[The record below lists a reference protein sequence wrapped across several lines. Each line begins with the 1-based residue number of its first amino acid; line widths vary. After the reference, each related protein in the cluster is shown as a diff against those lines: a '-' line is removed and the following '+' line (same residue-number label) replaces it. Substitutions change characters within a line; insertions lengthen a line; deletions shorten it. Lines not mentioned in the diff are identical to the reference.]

1 MRATRLLAIAGI
13 ALVSACSRRPT
24 TGPRLDRNVLTPEQF
39 ANRGYNNAYEVVEAL
54 RSNWLTE
61 RGTDSFSSP
70 AKVQVYFDG
79 IRLGGVE
86 SLRTIELRPVTY
98 IRFFDG
104 IAATAR
110 WGLDHGMGAIYVST
124 HPLSEMIS
132 PSSPS
137 AGYAAGRSD
146 SQFGGGAGAE

>member
-1 MRATRLLAIAGI
+1 MRASFRLLTIAGL
-13 ALVSACSRRPT
+13 AVASACSRQAN
-24 TGPRLDRNVLTPEQF
+24 TGPRLDRALLTPEQF
-39 ANRGYNNAYEVVEAL
+39 ANRGYNTAYDVVEAM
-54 RSNWLTE
+54 RSNWLAE
-61 RGTDSFSSP
+61 RGPDSFASP

-86 SLRTIELRPVTY
+86 SLRTIDLRPVTY
-98 IRFFDG
+98 IRYFDG

-132 PSSPS
+132 PANPS
-137 AGYAAGRSD
+137 AGDAAAEAIDRS
-146 SQFGGGAGAE
+146 

>member
-1 MRATRLLAIAGI
+1 MRASFRLLTIAGL
-13 ALVSACSRRPT
+13 AVASACSRQAS
-24 TGPRLDRNVLTPEQF
+24 TGPRLDRTLLTPEQF
-39 ANRGYNNAYEVVEAL
+39 ANRGYNTAYDVVEAM
-54 RSNWLTE
+54 RSNWLAE
-61 RGTDSFSSP
+61 RGPDSFASP

-86 SLRTIELRPVTY
+86 TLRTIDLRPVTY
-98 IRFFDG
+98 IRYFDG

-132 PSSPS
+132 PANPS
-137 AGYAAGRSD
+137 AGDAAAEAIDRS
-146 SQFGGGAGAE
+146 

>member
-1 MRATRLLAIAGI
+1 MRASFRLLTIAGL
-13 ALVSACSRRPT
+13 AVASACSRQAN
-24 TGPRLDRNVLTPEQF
+24 TGPRLDRTLLTPEQF
-39 ANRGYNNAYEVVEAL
+39 ANRGYNTAYDVVEAM
-54 RSNWLTE
+54 RSNWLAE
-61 RGTDSFSSP
+61 RGPDSFASP

-86 SLRTIELRPVTY
+86 TLRTIDLRPVTY
-98 IRFFDG
+98 IRYFDG

-132 PSSPS
+132 PANPS
-137 AGYAAGRSD
+137 AGDAAAEAIDRS
-146 SQFGGGAGAE
+146 